1 MWWSEFAQRDSAGGK
16 EGRRQRRWPPVAAAA
31 LALARG
37 GGIGQSRLA
46 RILAALLL
54 AGGLAHCGFHV
65 RGDTQLA
72 FRTLAI
78 VGGEN
83 SSLVVDLKRTLRGNA
98 RVGIVDKPEQAD
110 AVLYIL
116 LNQNDKSI
124 LTLSGGGRV
133 REFQLTQKIM
143 FRVADPNG
151 NEWMPT
157 SEINVRRD
165 FSFNDS
171 QALAKEGEERLLI
184 ADMQADAVQQLL
196 RRLSAAKRPG

>member
-1 MWWSEFAQRDSAGGK
+1 MWWCDSWPRLGCGAAPAFAKLQWA
-16 EGRRQRRWPPVAAAA
+16 RRADR
-31 LALARG
+31 
-37 GGIGQSRLA
+37 A
-46 RILAALLL
+46 RIADGCGIWRSWLVRIATALML
-54 AGGLAHCGFHV
+54 AGGLANCGFHI
-65 RGDTQLA
+65 RGDTSLP

-98 RVGIVDKPEQAD
+98 RVGIVDKPEQAE

-133 REFQLTQKIM
+133 RELQLTQKVM

-157 SEINVRRD
+157 SEISVRRD

-171 QALAKEGEERLLI
+171 QALAKEGEERLLL

-196 RRLSAAKRPG
+196 RRLSAVKHPG

>member
-1 MWWSEFAQRDSAGGK
+1 MWWSDLEPGATN
-16 EGRRQRRWPPVAAAA
+16 V
-31 LALARG
+31 LASGA
-37 GGIGQSRLA
+37 SRLL
-46 RILAALLL
+46 RVICALLL
-54 AGGLAHCGFHV
+54 CGGLAHCGFHI
-65 RGDTQLA
+65 RGDTPLP
-72 FRTLAI
+72 FRTLAV
-78 VGGEN
+78 VGAEGTPM
-83 SSLVVDLKRTLRGNA
+83 VVDLKRTLRGNA
-98 RVGIVDKPEQAD
+98 HVSIVDKPEQAE

-133 REFQLTQKIM
+133 REFQLTQKVM
-143 FRVADPNG
+143 FRVADING

-171 QALAKEGEERLLI
+171 QALAKEGEERLLV

-196 RRLSAAKRPG
+196 RRLAAAKKPG

>member
-1 MWWSEFAQRDSAGGK
+1 MWWSDFRGRPGVGVGPVPLDPPHTCELGGWSVV
-16 EGRRQRRWPPVAAAA
+16 R
-31 LALARG
+31 
-37 GGIGQSRLA
+37 SRLV
-46 RILAALLL
+46 RIAAVLLL
-54 AGGLAHCGFHV
+54 SGGLVHCGFHV
-65 RGDTQLA
+65 RGDAQLP

-78 VGGEN
+78 VGAEGTP
-83 SSLVVDLKRTLRGNA
+83 LVVDLKRTLRGNA
-98 RVGIVDKPEQAD
+98 KIAIVDKVEQAE

-116 LNQNDKSI
+116 TNQNDKSI

-133 REFQLTQKIM
+133 REFQLTQKII
-143 FRVADPNG
+143 FRVADTNG
-151 NEWMPT
+151 KEWMPT

>member
-1 MWWSEFAQRDSAGGK
+1 MAIPAVMLSG
-16 EGRRQRRWPPVAAAA
+16 A
-31 LALARG
+31 LAN
-37 GGIGQSRLA
+37 
-46 RILAALLL
+46 
-54 AGGLAHCGFHV
+54 CGFHV
-65 RGDTQLA
+65 RGDTQLP
-72 FRTLAI
+72 FRTLAV
-78 VGGEN
+78 VGAEGTP
-83 SSLVVDLKRTLRGNA
+83 LVVDLKRTLRGNA
-98 RVGIVDKPEQAD
+98 RVGIVDKPEQAE

-116 LNQNDKSI
+116 TNQNDKSI

-143 FRVADPNG
+143 FRVADVNG
-151 NEWMPT
+151 NEWMAT

-171 QALAKEGEERLLI
+171 QALAKEGEERLLV